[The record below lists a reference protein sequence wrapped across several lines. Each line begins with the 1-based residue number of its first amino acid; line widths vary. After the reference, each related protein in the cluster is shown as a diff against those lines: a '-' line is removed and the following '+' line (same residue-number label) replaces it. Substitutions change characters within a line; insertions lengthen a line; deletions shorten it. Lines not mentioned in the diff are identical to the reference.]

1 MRRVS
6 ARQQVLPLEIPDHP
20 PLITVQEAQRWLDV
34 SPEAFARF
42 LLSGRLPL
50 VHIGRKTR
58 IEETTLLALLAERGT
73 FRGTRGGVPPSPA
86 GGASSV
92 PSAPEP
98 P

>member
-1 MRRVS
+1 MTRAS
-6 ARQQVLPLEIPDHP
+6 AIQQELPLEVPEHP

-34 SPEAFARF
+34 SPEAFARL

-86 GGASSV
+86 GGASSG